1 MTNTKFIQLSQAC
14 KIKSYDEN
22 EFGGL
27 KTETVYESVFISAA
41 HIVSMFSAGT
51 TRLKLSTGEDISVR
65 ETPAEIIGMLAGQP
79 ARKGGE

>member
-1 MTNTKFIQLSQAC
+1 MTEPKFIQLSQAC
-14 KIKSYDEN
+14 KIVSYDES
-22 EFGGL
+22 EFDGQ
-27 KTETVYESVFISAA
+27 KIETVYESVFISAA

-65 ETPAEIIGMLAGQP
+65 ETPAEIIDMLAGQP